1 MKVDIKTAQALTS
14 DEARD
19 TLVMFR
25 NMGEDPLAIQENFRG
40 MFPKKIAEALGE
52 LRANRRRALTKFRH
66 GLDMFF
72 TKEQLQQSSSE
83 SVAAWRAKRFAD
95 AKAKEVWDPCC
106 GIGSDAM
113 AIANL
118 GIQVHA
124 WDKEPSATHYAEA
137 NAEVYGVLERID
149 FKETD
154 CTEEMPGPGFMW
166 LDPSRRRG
174 ARRIMSPGDWSPNPE
189 QITALLA
196 GRPGAGIKLSPAVS
210 IDTLLEH
217 YPEPDEIEVI
227 SLKGEAKET
236 IFWYGKLASNAA
248 RRATALPAEES
259 WTGDLNA
266 QAETG
271 EFGDFFYDPDPSIV
285 QAGLLGSFA
294 AKHGLYTVDPE
305 IGYLTG
311 ATPVFSPFLDTFK
324 ILAVE
329 SLDPRK
335 MRPIMRK
342 HNVGSLEIRKRG
354 IAERPLAIEQRM
366 LKKKFGDN
374 RLVLLATRVG
384 DRHLGVLAEKLE
396 PEDE

>member
-1 MKVDIKTAQALTS
+1 
-14 DEARD
+14 
-19 TLVMFR
+19 
-25 NMGEDPLAIQENFRG
+25 
-40 MFPKKIAEALGE
+40 
-52 LRANRRRALTKFRH
+52 
-66 GLDMFF
+66 
-72 TKEQLQQSSSE
+72 
-83 SVAAWRAKRFAD
+83 
-95 AKAKEVWDPCC
+95 
-106 GIGSDAM
+106 
-113 AIANL
+113 
-118 GIQVHA
+118 
-124 WDKEPSATHYAEA
+124 
-137 NAEVYGVLERID
+137 
-149 FKETD
+149 
-154 CTEEMPGPGFMW
+154 
-166 LDPSRRRG
+166 
-174 ARRIMSPGDWSPNPE
+174 MSPGDWSPNPE